1 MTIQKIQISEDQL
14 SSICNKYLI
23 KELSIFGSAL
33 RKDFDEDSDI
43 DLLIEFKP
51 EAAVSL
57 FDLIDVKEDFEK
69 LFGREI
75 DIISKNAIKR
85 SNNYIRK
92 KAILENYNTIYAA

>member
-14 SSICNKYLI
+14 SLICNKYLI

-75 DIISKNAIKR
+75 DIVSKNAIKR

>member
-75 DIISKNAIKR
+75 DIVSKNAIKR

>member
-75 DIISKNAIKR
+75 DIVSKNAIKR

-92 KAILENYNTIYAA
+92 KAILENYNTIYAV